1 MSILRFLATGNA
13 NQVVLQWQNDNAL
26 MSKADFKALDNA
38 AVTDEATWGAGNVFT
53 ESLDLVAIG
62 PRGTKPH
69 GNTPL

>member
-1 MSILRFLATGNA
+1 MINRYLVTGFP
-13 NQVVLQWQNDNAL
+13 NQVVLQWQNDYAL
-26 MSKADFKALDNA
+26 MSKGDFKAIENA
-38 AVTDEATWGAGNVFT
+38 AIADEATWGAGNVFT